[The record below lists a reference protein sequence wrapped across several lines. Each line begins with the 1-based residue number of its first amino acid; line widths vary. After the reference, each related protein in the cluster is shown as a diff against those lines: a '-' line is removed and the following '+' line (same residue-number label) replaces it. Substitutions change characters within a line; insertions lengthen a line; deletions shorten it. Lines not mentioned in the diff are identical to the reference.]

1 MTPERITPDRITA
14 DRMTRGRLTGDRRI
28 ALTAGLLYLA
38 TFATSIPALALKTA
52 YFAGD
57 AGRGAASAG
66 AILELLL
73 AAACV
78 GTALALY
85 PVTRRISE
93 PLGLGFVV
101 SRTLEATM
109 IMVGVLALLGTA
121 ALRDAGEG
129 AAAGPLVALHGAS
142 FLLGPAVMA
151 ATNALLLGT
160 VLYRGRL
167 VPRAIPLVGLIGAPL
182 LLASSV
188 GVLCGFWTQTSP
200 VAAVATIPVAL
211 WEFSLGVW
219 LTVRGFR
226 TDAARPSRPRTTIP
240 A

>member
-1 MTPERITPDRITA
+1 MTPDRRT
-14 DRMTRGRLTGDRRI
+14 

-38 TFATSIPALALKTA
+38 TFATSVPALALKTA

-57 AGRGAASAG
+57 AGRAAASLG
-66 AILELLL
+66 AVLELLL

-78 GTALALY
+78 GTALVLF

-121 ALRDAGEG
+121 ALRDAGH
-129 AAAGPLVALHGAS
+129 AAAAAPLVALHDAS

-151 ATNALLLGT
+151 AVNALLLGT
-160 VLYRGRL
+160 VMYRGRL
-167 VPRAIPLVGLIGAPL
+167 VPRVIPLTGLIGAPL

-188 GVLCGFWTQTSP
+188 GVLCGAWSQTSP
-200 VAAVATIPVAL
+200 VAAIATVPVAL
-211 WEFSLGVW
+211 WELSLGVW
-219 LTVRGFR
+219 LTVKGFTPGDTR
-226 TDAARPSRPRTTIP
+226 SVTRSSRDRSPVAA
-240 A
+240 

>member
-1 MTPERITPDRITA
+1 MTPDRRTA
-14 DRMTRGRLTGDRRI
+14 LI
-28 ALTAGLLYLA
+28 AGLLYLA

-57 AGRGAASAG
+57 AGRAAASAG

-78 GTALALY
+78 GTALALF
-85 PVTRRISE
+85 PVTRRVSE

-109 IMVGVLALLGTA
+109 ILVGVLALLGTA
-121 ALRDAGEG
+121 ALRDAGLRDVG
-129 AAAGPLVALHGAS
+129 LRDVGHGVDTAPLVALHDAS
-142 FLLGPAVMA
+142 FLLGPAFMA

-167 VPRAIPLVGLIGAPL
+167 VPRVIPLIGLVGAPL

-188 GVLCGFWTQTSP
+188 GVLCGLWTQTSP
-200 VAAVATIPVAL
+200 IAGIATIPVAL
-211 WEFSLGVW
+211 WELSLGVW
-219 LTVRGFR
+219 LTARGFR
-226 TDAARPSRPRTTIP
+226 TEGSGRPARRSRPRATTTT